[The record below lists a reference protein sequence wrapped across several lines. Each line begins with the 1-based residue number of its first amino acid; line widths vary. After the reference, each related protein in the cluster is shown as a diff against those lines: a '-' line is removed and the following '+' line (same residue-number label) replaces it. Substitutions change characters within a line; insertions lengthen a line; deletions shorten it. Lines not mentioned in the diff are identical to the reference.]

1 MEIRSPSTAN
11 RDWTT
16 KRQLYA
22 RHGVKEYWIV
32 DPDARTVTLMLL
44 TEDSLDVSGILGEGD
59 TLESSVLAGFSA
71 AVAEIFRS
79 VPV

>member
-1 MEIRSPSTAN
+1 
-11 RDWTT
+11 
-16 KRQLYA
+16 
-22 RHGVKEYWIV
+22 
-32 DPDARTVTLMLL
+32 MLL